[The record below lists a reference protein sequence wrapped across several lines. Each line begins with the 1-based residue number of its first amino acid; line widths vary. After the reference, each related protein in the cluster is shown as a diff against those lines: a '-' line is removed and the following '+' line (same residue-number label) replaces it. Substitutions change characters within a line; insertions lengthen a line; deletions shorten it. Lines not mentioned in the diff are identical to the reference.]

1 MELAAKPVPVTFTV
15 FPTGPLSGVRE
26 MLAVDGGASVVA
38 VPVRVVVV
46 GVTVD
51 DVGDTDPP
59 TRPVKGVS
67 DGVTVDDVITDP
79 PTTPVKGVSDGVTVD
94 DVNEATFSEGVT
106 VESAGVTVL
115 SVGDMVD
122 DDGAPGGS
130 TVVDVGVTVLSVG
143 VTITLESEDAN
154 TILAEILEAR
164 TKRIRYLLE
173 CDETFI
179 LTP

>member
-1 MELAAKPVPVTFTV
+1 MPLKVMVTVELAAKPVPVTFTV

-67 DGVTVDDVITDP
+67 DGVTVDDVGDTDP

-94 DVNEATFSEGVT
+94 DVGDTDPPTTPVKGV
-106 VESAGVTVL
+106 S
-115 SVGDMVD
+115 D
-122 DDGAPGGS
+122 
-130 TVVDVGVTVLSVG
+130 
-143 VTITLESEDAN
+143 
-154 TILAEILEAR
+154 
-164 TKRIRYLLE
+164 
-173 CDETFI
+173 
-179 LTP
+179 